1 MIGPTC
7 RGADHGRH
15 HKSAEYATF
24 LQETEGYKRK
34 ILGIKRSDT
43 MPEGVKSYDGM
54 TFLCYEATASMDRD
68 GLTCITRN
76 NVVCGGAVYCGI
88 GSRRLSK
95 PDFDQGL
102 EMVVGENRAYSTKT
116 TMRRVN
122 QQIAHF
128 DEKHKYL
135 IMGKLEEMPD
145 PEVVM
150 IITDPQRVMRL
161 CKAYTWKT
169 GELVHALGG
178 TNWCGMS
185 FPEVFGQDDD
195 LQLRRSAVADLHA
208 AGRFRDVLRH
218 PLGSPAAHRR
228 QPEERL
234 DRGGVLMTPPTSWTT
249 ASSAARAGT
258 SARCTPSSSSRTTTG
273 SPTTATTAGK
283 CIKACPNFAIAK
295 TVTIGM
301 RLD

>member
-1 MIGPTC
+1 MEVKDKC
-7 RGADHGRH
+7 
-15 HKSAEYATF
+15 AEYAKF

-34 ILGIKRSDT
+34 ILGIKRSNT
-43 MPEGVKSYDGM
+43 IPEGANSYDGV
-54 TFLCYEATASMDRD
+54 TFLCYEATSSLDKD

-102 EMVVGENRAYSTKT
+102 DMIVGKNRAYSTKE

-122 QQIAHF
+122 QQLPHYE
-128 DEKHKYL
+128 EKHKYL
-135 IMGKLEEMPD
+135 IMGKLEEMHD

-185 FPEVFGQDDD
+185 FPQVMRDKTITFDFGD
-195 LQLRRSAVADLHA
+195 
-208 AGRFRDVLRH
+208 
-218 PLGSPAAHRR
+218 
-228 QPEERL
+228 
-234 DRGGVLMTPPTSWTT
+234 PP
-249 ASSAARAGT
+249 
-258 SARCTPSSSSRTTTG
+258 SRTFMQLDDSEMFCVIHWELLPLIIDNLKNVSTG
-273 SPTTATTAGK
+273 EGY
-283 CIKACPNFAIAK
+283 
-295 TVTIGM
+295 
-301 RLD
+301 

>member
-1 MIGPTC
+1 M
-7 RGADHGRH
+7 ADT
-15 HKSAEYATF
+15 HKSAEYAEF
-24 LQETEGYKRK
+24 LQESEGYERK
-34 ILGIKRSDT
+34 ILGLKRSNT
-43 MPEGVKSYDGM
+43 IPEGAKTYDGM
-54 TFLCYEATASMDRD
+54 TFLCYEATSSLDKD

-102 EMVVGENRAYSTKT
+102 EMVVGENRAYSTKQ

-122 QQIAHF
+122 QQIGHY

-185 FPEVFGQDDD
+185 FPEVLRDKTMTFNFGD
-195 LQLRRSAVADLHA
+195 
-208 AGRFRDVLRH
+208 
-218 PLGSPAAHRR
+218 
-228 QPEERL
+228 
-234 DRGGVLMTPPTSWTT
+234 PP
-249 ASSAARAGT
+249 
-258 SARCTPSSSSRTTTG
+258 SRTFMQLADSEMFCVIHWELLPLIVDNLKNVSTG
-273 SPTTATTAGK
+273 EGY
-283 CIKACPNFAIAK
+283 
-295 TVTIGM
+295 
-301 RLD
+301 

>member
-1 MIGPTC
+1 MAGN
-7 RGADHGRH
+7 G
-15 HKSAEYATF
+15 KSAEYAKF
-24 LQETEGYKRK
+24 LQETEGYERK
-34 ILGIKRSDT
+34 VLGLKRSNT
-43 MPEGVKSYDGM
+43 IPEGAKSYDGM
-54 TFLCYEATASMDRD
+54 TFLCYEATSSMDRD

-102 EMVVGENRAYSTKT
+102 EMVVGENRAYSTKQ

-122 QQIAHF
+122 QQIGHY

-135 IMGKLEEMPD
+135 VLGKLEEMPD

-185 FPEVFGQDDD
+185 FP
-195 LQLRRSAVADLHA
+195 
-208 AGRFRDVLRH
+208 DVLR
-218 PLGSPAAHRR
+218 
-228 QPEERL
+228 
-234 DRGGVLMTPPTSWTT
+234 DKTMTFNFGDPP
-249 ASSAARAGT
+249 
-258 SARCTPSSSSRTTTG
+258 SRTFMELDDSEMFCVIHWDLLPLIVDNLKNVSTG
-273 SPTTATTAGK
+273 EGY
-283 CIKACPNFAIAK
+283 
-295 TVTIGM
+295 
-301 RLD
+301 